1 MNSLF
6 NILGNSM
13 PNNQMTQLINQF
25 QQFKSNFNGDPQ
37 MQVQQ
42 MLNSGKITQ
51 EQYNNAVQMANQL
64 FKMMKL

>member
-6 NILGNSM
+6 NMLGNSM
-13 PNNQMTQLINQF
+13 PNNQMMQIINQF
-25 QQFKSNFNGDPQ
+25 QQFKNNFNGDPQ

>member
-1 MNSLF
+1 
-6 NILGNSM
+6 M

>member
-6 NILGNSM
+6 NMLGNSM

-25 QQFKSNFNGDPQ
+25 QQFKSSFNGDPQ